1 MQSSVIDP
9 AILGARGDSNALKQI
24 LRGDSESARSVRAGL
39 ERRGIDF
46 AKARAITLF
55 GKDSRPGATG
65 EFTVSRD
72 GLPIVAAPG
81 APIKAGGRDTTT
93 PGHGDC
99 VHVGR
104 AQIGV
109 ITSTTRSPIQK
120 DDRSCPRRGHHKRD
134 RNRSRGRQARWTP
147 EAPAGARRPLPALR
161 SREDASTCVMIFS
174 QRD

>member
-109 ITSTTRSPIQK
+109 ITSTTRSP
-120 DDRSCPRRGHHKRD
+120 
-134 RNRSRGRQARWTP
+134 T
-147 EAPAGARRPLPALR
+147 
-161 SREDASTCVMIFS
+161 
-174 QRD
+174 